1 MLLRKYTEEVNNMEI
16 DVIKKAIAE
25 YGTPS
30 YVFDLD
36 ILKERVM
43 GIKDAL
49 GNKACICYAM
59 KANPFVIGPMNS
71 YIDKYEVCSPGE
83 YEICHRQGIAPLQLR

>member
-49 GNKACICYAM
+49 GNK
-59 KANPFVIGPMNS
+59 
-71 YIDKYEVCSPGE
+71 D
-83 YEICHRQGIAPLQLR
+83 